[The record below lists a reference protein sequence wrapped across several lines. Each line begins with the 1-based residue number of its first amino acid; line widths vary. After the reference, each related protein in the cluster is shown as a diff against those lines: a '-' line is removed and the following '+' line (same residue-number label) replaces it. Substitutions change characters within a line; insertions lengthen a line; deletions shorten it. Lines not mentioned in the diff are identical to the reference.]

1 MQLQMVNAKKTSVL
15 YDPELPTAKDIMAA
29 ICCVATHY
37 AMKPSLDLAVLAA
50 DLALKFT
57 APEYAETILMKEIS
71 QRLLNQWDGI
81 VSEYKNPEARVL
93 PPHATLQ

>member
-37 AMKPSLDLAVLAA
+37 AMKPSLDLAILAA
-50 DLALKFT
+50 ELALKFT
-57 APEYAETILMKEIS
+57 APEYEESVLIKDIS
-71 QRLLNQWDGI
+71 KRLLNQWENI
-81 VSEYKNPEARVL
+81 VAEYEDEAVQVL
-93 PPHATLQ
+93 PAHATLQ

>member
-15 YDPELPTAKDIMAA
+15 YDPELPTANDMMAA

-37 AMKPSLDLAVLAA
+37 AMKPSLDLAILAA

-57 APEYAETILMKEIS
+57 APEYAESILIKDIS
-71 QRLLNQWDGI
+71 QRLLNQWENI
-81 VSEYKNPEARVL
+81 VAEYDEEAVAVL
-93 PPHATLQ
+93 PAHTTMQ